1 MNIHDANDSSFF
13 ISAVAKMLPPVF
25 ARHKLTE
32 LTGGLVNSRTI
43 SNLQSKKEGP
53 PAVKYKGRIGLE
65 KETFIAWL
73 STRITPCSN

>member
-43 SNLQSKKEGP
+43 SNLQSKNEGP
-53 PAVKYKGRIGLE
+53 PAVKFKGRVGLE
-65 KETFIAWL
+65 KESFLIWL
-73 STRITPCSN
+73 ETRVSPFN